1 MRWEIHNEKYE
12 QANIGVLGVGGGGG
26 NAIKHMIS
34 SGVKGVKF
42 ISANTD
48 SQALSMIKNAK
59 LIKLGKDLT
68 KGLGAGNDPEKGRLA
83 TELSKDEIIEEIK
96 DLEMLFIAAGMG
108 GGTGTGGAPVIAKIA
123 KDLNILTVGIVTTP
137 FKVEGDKRISQA
149 KDGITSLM
157 ENIDSLI
164 EIDNEK
170 IFEIFQPDTKIDN
183 AFNEINNVLTN
194 AVKGVSNIILK
205 PSKINVDFADVLT
218 VMSQKGMAIMGYGSA
233 RGTHRARDAVLNAIN
248 NPFFDKSEVKNAKG
262 LLVNVCSSSSIT
274 QNELK
279 EILDEASNIA
289 HPDVEAIPGLNL
301 DESYEENINVIIIA
315 TGLRRFDLENF
326 NTHNMV
332 RGPSHIVELESDGYI
347 NTDDLNKV
355 DIKNVFGR
363 LKN

>member
-233 RGTHRARDAVLNAIN
+233 RGYLTRKVKHGSLHSNCAVQDEGRGQT
-248 NPFFDKSEVKNAKG
+248 PCREKG
-262 LLVNVCSSSSIT
+262 NTLRVRLLPMGHTGCTRNIPHTDSS
-274 QNELK
+274 
-279 EILDEASNIA
+279 
-289 HPDVEAIPGLNL
+289 
-301 DESYEENINVIIIA
+301 
-315 TGLRRFDLENF
+315 LRNYPR
-326 NTHNMV
+326 
-332 RGPSHIVELESDGYI
+332 RG
-347 NTDDLNKV
+347 
-355 DIKNVFGR
+355 R
-363 LKN
+363 